1 MKLVTFSQDGRPPRP
16 GVVEGLSVL
25 PLTEFPDMLAAIS
38 AGVAVVRR
46 STRGAAIPLDKV
58 KLLAPIPRPP
68 KVICIGLNYRDH
80 AIESNMP
87 IPTIPVVFNKFPNTV
102 IAPGEDVVIPSNTEK
117 PDFEAELAFVMGKSP
132 RHLSKEQAMKHVFG
146 YTIVNDVSA
155 RDFQLQTSQWLVGKT
170 FPTFCPMGPWIVTA
184 DDIADPHDLRIGLR
198 IDGETVQDSSTKELI
213 FGIPELIAHLS
224 SIIDFEPGDVVSTGT
239 PPGVGMG
246 RKPPRWLKAGE
257 TMTVFIEG
265 IGELTNPCVAEQP

>member
-1 MKLVTFSQDGRPPRP
+1 MKLVTFTQDHHPPRP
-16 GVVEGLSVL
+16 GVVEGDSVRVL
-25 PLTEFPDMLAAIS
+25 EHFPDMLAAIA
-38 AGVAVVRR
+38 AGVDGVRK
-46 STRGAAIPLDKV
+46 SPKGAPVPLNRV
-58 KLLAPIPRPP
+58 KLHAPIPRPP

-87 IPTIPVVFNKFPNTV
+87 IPEIPVVFNKFPNTV
-102 IAPGEDVVIPSNTEK
+102 IGPGESVVIPSNTGK
-117 PDFEAELAFVMGKSP
+117 PDFEAELAFVMGRCP
-132 RHLSKEQAMKHVFG
+132 RHVAKEDALKFVFG

-184 DDIADPHDLRIGLR
+184 DDIADPHRLRIGLR
-198 IDGETVQDSSTKELI
+198 IDGETVQDSNTKELI
-213 FGIPELIAHLS
+213 FGIPELVAHLA
-224 SIIDFEPGDVVSTGT
+224 SIIDFEPGDIVSTGT

-246 RKPPRWLKAGE
+246 RKPPRWLKPGE

-265 IGELTNPCVAEQP
+265 IGELTNPCVAE

>member
-1 MKLVTFSQDGRPPRP
+1 MKLVTFTQDHHPPRP
-16 GVVEGLSVL
+16 GIVEGDHVRAL
-25 PLTEFPDMLAAIS
+25 EHFPDALSAIA
-38 AGVAVVRR
+38 AGVEGVRK
-46 STRGAAIPLDKV
+46 SSKGAPVPLDRV
-58 KLLAPIPRPP
+58 KLHAPIPRPP

-87 IPTIPVVFNKFPNTV
+87 IPTIPVVFSKFSNTV
-102 IAPGEDVVIPSNTEK
+102 IGPGENVVIPSNTEK
-117 PDFEAELAFVMGKSP
+117 PDFEAELAFVMGKCP
-132 RHLSKEQAMKHVFG
+132 RHVAKQDAMKFVFG

-184 DDIADPHDLRIGLR
+184 DEIADPHNLRIGLR

-213 FGIPELIAHLS
+213 FGIPELVAHLS
-224 SIIDFEPGDVVSTGT
+224 SIIQFEPGDVVSTGT

-246 RKPPRWLKAGE
+246 RKPPRWLKPGE

-265 IGELTNPCVAEQP
+265 IGELTNPCVAE

>member
-1 MKLVTFSQDGRPPRP
+1 MKLVTFTQDHHPPRP
-16 GVVEGLSVL
+16 GVVEGDNVRVL
-25 PLTEFPDMLAAIS
+25 EHFPDALAAIA
-38 AGVAVVRR
+38 AGVDGVRK
-46 STRGAAIPLDKV
+46 SSKGVPVPLSKV

-87 IPTIPVVFNKFPNTV
+87 IPTIPVVFNKFSNTV
-102 IAPGEDVVIPSNTEK
+102 IAPGENVVIPSNTEK
-117 PDFEAELAFVMGKSP
+117 PDFEAELAFVMGNCP
-132 RHLSKEQAMKHVFG
+132 RHVSKEDAMKFVFG

-184 DDIADPHDLRIGLR
+184 DEIADPHNLRIGLR

-213 FGIPELIAHLS
+213 FGIPELIAHLA

-246 RKPPRWLKAGE
+246 RKPPRWLKPGE

-265 IGELTNPCVAEQP
+265 IGELTNPCVAET